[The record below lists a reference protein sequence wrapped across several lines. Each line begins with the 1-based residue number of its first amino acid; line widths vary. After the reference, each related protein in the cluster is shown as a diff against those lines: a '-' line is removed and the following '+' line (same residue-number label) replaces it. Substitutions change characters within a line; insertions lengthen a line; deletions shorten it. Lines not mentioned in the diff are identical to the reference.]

1 MPCRSNV
8 RYTPCVADDDAT
20 AWLLVTVSAG
30 GSSTLRV
37 HSWRKLRSLGAFYI
51 QSSVCLLPKTRE
63 TTRATARLA
72 SRVRRDG
79 GSCRILKIA
88 ITDAAEK
95 EEIVDAFSAERSDEY
110 HEICSRTPAFE
121 QEIESERA
129 RGRATY
135 TEVEESQADLERL
148 QKWLRRVRERDYFQ
162 AAGRADAEAAV
173 ARCAQLLEAFEAEAL
188 AAEVADA
195 PQEGATQRRLRAVGE
210 P

>member
-1 MPCRSNV
+1 M
-8 RYTPCVADDDAT
+8 RYTRLVADDDAT
-20 AWLLVTVSAG
+20 AWLLIAVSAG

-51 QSSVCLLPKTRE
+51 QSSVCLLPETRE

-79 GSCRILKIA
+79 GSCRILTIA
-88 ITDAAEK
+88 ITDAAEEK
-95 EEIVDAFSAERSDEY
+95 EIVDAFSAERTDEY
-110 HEICSRTPAFE
+110 QEICSRTPAFE

-148 QKWLRRVRERDYFQ
+148 QKWLRRVRERDYFH
-162 AAGRADAEAAV
+162 ASGRTDAEAAV
-173 ARCAQLLEAFEAEAL
+173 ARCAQLLEEFEAEAL

-195 PQEGATQRRLRAVGE
+195 PTKSAPHRGLRAVGE